1 VINNPTLLPTLSVSV
16 VIYKTDTALL
26 LSGLR
31 SLLAAISV
39 AMDAGEIES
48 VHVDII
54 NNADSDPAL
63 LKMVEKLAALAAVAA
78 SQSVEIRL
86 LEGHG
91 NVGYGRGHNLA
102 IAAATSDYHLILNP
116 DVTLAPD
123 ALGLGLH
130 YLAQNPSVA
139 ALSPAVRDGEGHKQ
153 YVCKR
158 YPSVL
163 DFLLRG
169 FAPQGIKRAFDKR
182 LANYEMRELS
192 EQEPS
197 TGIPIISGCFM
208 LFRTS
213 VLQSVGGFDA
223 RYFLYFEDFDLSLR
237 VHDKGALAYLPT
249 MHITHLGGDSASKGL
264 RHIGMFVRSGF
275 LFYNTHGWRLL

>member
-1 VINNPTLLPTLSVSV
+1 VINNPTHSPTLSVSV

-63 LKMVEKLAALAAVAA
+63 LKLVGQLGAETALLPVAV
-78 SQSVEIRL
+78 RL

-102 IAAATSDYHLILNP
+102 ISAATSDYHLILNP
-116 DVTLAPD
+116 DVTLALD

-130 YLAQNPSVA
+130 YLMEKPAVA
-139 ALSPAVRDGEGHKQ
+139 ALSPAVRDGDGNKQ

-169 FAPQGIKRAFDKR
+169 FAPQGVKRAFNKR

-264 RHIGMFVRSGF
+264 RHIGMFVRSGV

>member
-1 VINNPTLLPTLSVSV
+1 MINNSKHVPTLSVSV
-16 VIYKTDTALL
+16 VIYKTDSAIL

-31 SLLAAISV
+31 SLLGAIAV
-39 AMDAGEIES
+39 AVAAGELQS
-48 VHVDII
+48 ARVDII
-54 NNADSDPAL
+54 NNADADPVLSA
-63 LKMVEKLAALAAVAA
+63 MVGQLAAEAAA
-78 SQSVEIRL
+78 QSVEVRL

-91 NVGYGRGHNLA
+91 NVGYGRGHNLS
-102 IAAATSDYHLILNP
+102 ISAANTDYHLILNP
-116 DVTLAPD
+116 DVTLAQD

-130 YLAQNPSVA
+130 YMMQNPAVA

-158 YPSVL
+158 FPSVL

-169 FAPQGIKRAFDKR
+169 FAPAVVKRAFNKR

-213 VLQSVGGFDA
+213 VLRSVGGFDA

-237 VHDKGALAYLPT
+237 VHGKGALAYLPA

-264 RHIGMFVRSGF
+264 RHIGMFVRSGI
-275 LFYNTHGWRLL
+275 LFYNTHGWRFL

>member
-1 VINNPTLLPTLSVSV
+1 MISNPKPLPTISVSV

-26 LSGLR
+26 LSGLH
-31 SLLAAISV
+31 SLLGAIAV
-39 AMDAGEIES
+39 AIAAGEIQS
-48 VHVDII
+48 VQVDVI
-54 NNADSDPAL
+54 NNAAADPAL
-63 LKMVEKLAALAAVAA
+63 LKMVEELAAVAA
-78 SQSVEIRL
+78 SQSVDVRL

-102 IAAATSDYHLILNP
+102 ISAANSDYHLIMNP
-116 DVTLAPD
+116 DVTLAQD

-139 ALSPAVRDGEGHKQ
+139 ALSPAVSNGEGRKQ
-153 YVCKR
+153 YACKR

-169 FAPQGIKRAFDKR
+169 FAPQAVKRIFDKR

-192 EQEPS
+192 EQLPS

-213 VLQSVGGFDA
+213 VLQAVGGFDA

-237 VHDKGALAYLPT
+237 VHAKGTLAYLPT
-249 MHITHLGGDSASKGL
+249 MHITHLGGDSARKGL

-275 LFYNTHGWRLL
+275 LFYNTHGWRFL

>member
-1 VINNPTLLPTLSVSV
+1 MSV

-63 LKMVEKLAALAAVAA
+63 LRLVGQLSAETAPLPVEV
-78 SQSVEIRL
+78 RL

-91 NVGYGRGHNLA
+91 NVGYGRGHNLSISA
-102 IAAATSDYHLILNP
+102 STSDYHLILNP
-116 DVTLAPD
+116 DVTLAAD

-130 YLAQNPSVA
+130 YLVQNPSVA
-139 ALSPAVRDGEGHKQ
+139 ALSPAVRDGDGHKQ